1 MRWKPKNYW
10 RFHWRVRLDNLG
22 MSNKKVIIVGSSRK
36 SGNTSKIIDAIAA
49 QYGMDVIDLNNYNFS
64 YYDYESKNRE
74 DDFLPLIKSIIEKY
88 ETFIFA
94 TPVYW
99 YSMSGIMKVFF
110 DRFSDLLRIEKETG
124 RQLRGKSVAVI
135 SNSNKDELED
145 VFYLPFVKTAEY
157 LGMKYLGNKH
167 FNADIFNTEK
177 NIKIDFI

>member
-1 MRWKPKNYW
+1 MN
-10 RFHWRVRLDNLG
+10 
-22 MSNKKVIIVGSSRK
+22 SKKVIIVGSSRK
-36 SGNTSKIIDAIAA
+36 IGNTSKIIDAIAD
-49 QYGMDVIDLNNYNFS
+49 QYDIDVIDLNNYTFS
-64 YYDYESKNRE
+64 YYDYESRNRS

-135 SNSNKDELED
+135 SNSHDDEMEE
-145 VFYLPFVKTAEY
+145 VFYIPFQKTAEY
-157 LGMKYLGNKH
+157 LGMNYLGNKH
-167 FNADIFNTEK
+167 FNTDIFNSEK